1 MDRESTI
8 VVLLNAN
15 NNQLTMLDVVKTIK
29 DYCLEH
35 GKNELLTMQFI
46 KGVINTPLATRFFE
60 ESLSYFDRKYE
71 IARLWSAPDLSGE
84 RHLLRFV

>member
-1 MDRESTI
+1 MDRNDTV
-8 VVLLNAN
+8 VVLTNRS
-15 NNQLTMLDVVKTIK
+15 NNQLTVSDVATTIR

-46 KGVINTPLATRFFE
+46 KGVINTPLATRFFQ
-60 ESLSYFDRKYE
+60 ESLDYFDRKYE